1 MSLTS
6 ATGSTNTTRRRVPY
20 KQIRARQPVTGQEER
35 KTLVVYQAYSSA
47 IAIPAAR
54 EQKLDASPAFR
65 VGRMTWIKPSFLWC
79 MYRSGWS
86 YKDPNQER
94 ILAIEMSVDGFREL
108 IRSSVSAMDRDRPT
122 GPVPVLLS
130 QAGTETETEAA
141 AAAAAEMGTGTE
153 MGTEREKEKEKV
165 EVRFQ
170 WDPERNVKLGRLSY
184 RSLQVGI
191 AGGMV
196 RRWMDEWI
204 VRIEDVTEDVRRFH
218 ALIEHEGD
226 QGAAKVIDELKG
238 DKWREDVLELGEE
251 LEMVLGMPGD
261 VAS

>member
-1 MSLTS
+1 MTS
-6 ATGSTNTTRRRVPY
+6 AVSTSKVPY
-20 KQIRARQPVTGQEER
+20 KQIRARQPPGQKT

-54 EQKLDASPAFR
+54 EQKLDASTAFR

-94 ILAIEMSVDGFREL
+94 ILAIEMTVEGFGEL
-108 IRSSVSAMDRDRPT
+108 IRCSVGAMERDRPFVSSSLPLSSL
-122 GPVPVLLS
+122 PVTK
-130 QAGTETETEAA
+130 G
-141 AAAAAEMGTGTE
+141 EMDTVMKTE
-153 MGTEREKEKEKV
+153 METGKEKKKEKGKEMEKEKEK
-165 EVRFQ
+165 EKVRFQ
-170 WDPERNVKLGRLSY
+170 WDPERDVKLERLPY

-196 RRWMDEWI
+196 RRWIDEWI

-218 ALIEHEGD
+218 ALIENDGD
-226 QGAAKVIDELKG
+226 QGVAKVAEELRG
-238 DKWREDVLELGEE
+238 EKWREDVLHLGDE
-251 LEMVLGMPGD
+251 LEMALGMPGD

>member
-1 MSLTS
+1 
-6 ATGSTNTTRRRVPY
+6 
-20 KQIRARQPVTGQEER
+20 
-35 KTLVVYQAYSSA
+35 
-47 IAIPAAR
+47 
-54 EQKLDASPAFR
+54 
-65 VGRMTWIKPSFLWC
+65 MTWIKPSFLWC

-94 ILAIEMSVDGFREL
+94 ILAIEMTMEGFREL
-108 IRSSVSAMDRDRPT
+108 IRASVSAMDRDRPT
-122 GPVPVLLS
+122 QGPVPVLLS
-130 QAGTETETEAA
+130 QAGTETA

-153 MGTEREKEKEKV
+153 MGMGTETGKEKEKV

-170 WDPERNVKLGRLSY
+170 WDPERNVKLERLQY

-218 ALIEHEGD
+218 ALIENEGD
-226 QGAAKVIDELKG
+226 QGAAKVIDELNG
-238 DKWREDVLELGEE
+238 EKWREDVLELGEE
-251 LEMVLGMPGD
+251 LEMILGMPGD